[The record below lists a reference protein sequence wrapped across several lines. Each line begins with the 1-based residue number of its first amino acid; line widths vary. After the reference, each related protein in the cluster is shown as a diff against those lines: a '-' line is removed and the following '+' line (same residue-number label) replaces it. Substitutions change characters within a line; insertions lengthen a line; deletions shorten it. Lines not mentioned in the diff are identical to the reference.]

1 MAKEKSRPRKA
12 TVCGSSNE
20 IGRVATN
27 ALQHFADVVHSEAV
41 RIRTPLPDRVPLD
54 KCRLPA
60 GVRTIVERYEPKVGK
75 EGLFAHQ
82 AAFLDAFL
90 HGRKD
95 DFIITTAT
103 GSGKSLCF
111 WTWVFECLRR
121 DPKATT
127 LLCFPTQALMW
138 GQAERMRRIS
148 KPNSLISLKGKK
160 TVCGG
165 KIDLDGRDVAWTIW
179 QGKGSGATYDAE
191 LDNYMKSD
199 TFWNARIRIA
209 TLDKAHFSLFMG
221 RQNKAFAARLRCFV
235 LDEAHTY
242 DGVFGANVH
251 YFIRRLYLASS
262 LQGSPRPHMFLASA
276 TLAAARQFAATLL
289 SLDEGEIAHIEDN
302 VKQQIE
308 LIPAANVPSGLA
320 DPSTGEMFRAVLLLD
335 DPGSKSSV
343 TEFLG
348 DTDLIGKQVNAIYFS
363 QSKFHS
369 KILKMRLAAN
379 AGGAARQVCIYDADL
394 PPDRRRELEELLNSP
409 TARGVTVLGTNAL
422 ELGVDIEGLDVC
434 LIDRTPPRRAD
445 LLQRIGRVGRRVGQP
460 GLVVLRLSAEPH
472 DRDMMEEPI
481 DSFRLE
487 SNRALPIPLHLE
499 MCKWRHMLAAFKE
512 WSWELDHGNISSDRF
527 DDAMVQCFGAAPER
541 QTLEEQFE
549 DAYGSLVDM
558 EGAYWVHKGFRASAS
573 EGKIPLRCGDV
584 EIARIEDLAVFRDAH
599 PGAVFLGHD
608 LKHYRVV
615 AYEGSWKVAKWE
627 NPKSDT
633 ILGKWLKNIE
643 VIRVEPEPRAVTTRG
658 SWEEGFEFWEA
669 GEPVDRHVRPRRGS
683 FKFGVWNYNRCWQG
697 YTEID
702 LESGKSRRVSL
713 AEATRQFGDAVKSG
727 GSPPFLH
734 EFSYRTVGWEWD
746 FGRVEAGSRTAEE
759 LAVLSEGIGGLV
771 AYFLATAVE
780 SKLDD
785 LGVELDLS
793 SHELRVLDSTPGG
806 NGLSEA
812 LLCDGRVVTAF
823 EDCGRELKKYVGKGK
838 KAKFQKY
845 LRALRLDLPD
855 VSPEEILDVI
865 RELRVRWAG

>member
-1 MAKEKSRPRKA
+1 MAKKKSGPSKSALRGLSCDIG
-12 TVCGSSNE
+12 TV
-20 IGRVATN
+20 AAN
-27 ALQHFADVVHSEAV
+27 ALQQFADVLHPQAIC
-41 RIRTPLPDRVPLD
+41 IRTPLPDRVPLD

-60 GVRTIVERYEPKVGK
+60 GVQTVVERYEPKVGK

-82 AAFLDAFL
+82 AAFLTAFL
-90 HGRKD
+90 HEGSN

-121 DPKATT
+121 DPNATA

-138 GQAERMRRIS
+138 GQAERMRRLS
-148 KPNSLISLKGKK
+148 KSGSLISLKGKK

-165 KIDLDGRDVAWTIW
+165 KIDLDGRDVGWTIW

-191 LDNYMKSD
+191 LDEYMKSD
-199 TFWNARIRIA
+199 AFWRARIRIA

-251 YFIRRLYLASS
+251 YFIRRLYLASN

-289 SLDEGEIAHIEDN
+289 SLDEGDITHIEDN
-302 VKQQIE
+302 IKQQIE
-308 LIPAANVPSGLA
+308 LIPTAEVPNGLA
-320 DPSTGEMFRAVLLLD
+320 DPRSGEMIRAVMLLD
-335 DPGSKSSV
+335 DPGGKSSV
-343 TEFLG
+343 TDFLG

-369 KILKMRLAAN
+369 KLLKLRLAAN
-379 AGGAARQVCIYDADL
+379 EAGSARQVCIYDADL
-394 PPDRRRELEELLNSP
+394 PPHKRRELEELLNSP

-422 ELGVDIEGLDVC
+422 ELGVDIEGLDLC

-472 DRDMMEEPI
+472 DRDMMEQPV

-499 MCKWRHMLAAFKE
+499 MCKWRHMLAAFNE
-512 WSWELDHGNISSDRF
+512 WAWELDSGRISSAEF
-527 DDAMVQCFGAAPER
+527 GDAMEQHFGVATKRE
-541 QTLEEQFE
+541 TLEKQFE
-549 DAYGSLVDM
+549 DAYGSLIDTEV
-558 EGAYWVHKGFRASAS
+558 AFWVHKGFRASAS
-573 EGKIPLRCGDV
+573 EGKIPLKCGDV

-615 AYEGSWKVAKWE
+615 AYKGRWKVAQWE
-627 NPKSDT
+627 NPESDT
-633 ILGKWLKNIE
+633 VLGKWLKDIQ
-643 VIRVEPEPRAVTTRG
+643 VIQVEPEPRAITTRG

-713 AEATRQFGDAVKSG
+713 AEATQQFGAALKSG
-727 GSPPFLH
+727 GNPPFLH

-746 FGRVEAGSRTAEE
+746 FGRLEAGSRNAEE

-780 SKLDD
+780 SKLED
-785 LGVELDLS
+785 LGIELDLS
-793 SHELRVLDSTPGG
+793 SHQLRVLDSTPGG

-812 LLCDGRVVTAF
+812 LLCDGRVATAF
-823 EDCGRELKKYVGKGK
+823 ADCGRELKKYLGKGK
-838 KAKFQKY
+838 KTKFQKY

-865 RELRVRWAG
+865 RELQVRWAG